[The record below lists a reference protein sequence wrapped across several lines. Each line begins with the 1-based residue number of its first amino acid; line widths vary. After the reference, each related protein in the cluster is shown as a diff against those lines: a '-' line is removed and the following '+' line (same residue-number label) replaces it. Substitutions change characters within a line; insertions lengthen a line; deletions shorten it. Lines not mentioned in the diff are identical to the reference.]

1 MKKNKIKKFFLSQF
15 IAFILFLSCLYFFPH
30 TWCERGA
37 MDWYNNNPDLQKK
50 LASSVEQWVKGELKS
65 SDYATGDKLF
75 SGEWL
80 FGTYMMAA
88 MGFGQMALSY
98 PEMKDHYLSLMNKCI
113 EKILSPAV
121 KEYDRM
127 SWGED
132 PVDSLDGPNDHIA
145 YLGYFNLVLSF
156 NHFIDPNSKYKELN
170 KKITHK
176 FVKNLEKSDNLL
188 LYTYPNQIYLP
199 DNCTVI
205 GSIGLYDRATGEY
218 HRELLGRWAK
228 KCRHDYIDPNTGLL
242 YQTYMPPG
250 RGSGTA
256 IGIYFLSFAD
266 KELSA
271 DLYKALK
278 KELAGG
284 LLGFGAIR
292 EYPVNVPGDG
302 DIDSGPVVLGYG
314 ISATGFSLAGCRIH
328 RDSKLFCELYGTSCL
343 FGCPVIRGDRLD
355 FVMGGPLGNAIM
367 FAMIT
372 ARPDISDR

>member
-1 MKKNKIKKFFLSQF
+1 MKKNKIKKFFLFQV
-15 IAFILFLSCLYFFPH
+15 IALILFLLCLYFFPH
-30 TWCERGA
+30 IWCERGA
-37 MDWYNNNPDLQKK
+37 MDWYNNKPDLQKK
-50 LASSVEQWVKGELKS
+50 LASSVENWVNRELKS
-65 SDYATGDKLF
+65 SDYSTGDKLF

-80 FGTYMMAA
+80 FGTYMMAS

-98 PEMKDHYLSLMNKCI
+98 PEMKDHYISLMNKCI

-132 PVDSLDGPNDHIA
+132 PIDTLDGPNDHIA

-170 KKITHK
+170 KKITEK
-176 FVKNLEKSDNLL
+176 LVRNLEKSDNLL
-188 LYTYPNQIYLP
+188 LYTYPGQIYLP
-199 DNCTVI
+199 DNCTVT
-205 GSIGLYDRATGEY
+205 GSIALYDRATGED
-218 HRELLGRWAK
+218 HSKLLKRWMK
-228 KCRHDYIDPNTGLL
+228 KCRHDYIDPDTGLL

-278 KELAGG
+278 KHLSGG

-292 EYPVNVPGDG
+292 EYPVNVPGEG
-302 DIDSGPVVLGYG
+302 DIDSGPVISGYG

-328 RDSKLFCELYGTSCL
+328 RDSELFCELYGTSFL

-372 ARPDISDR
+372 AMPEVSEE